1 MSKLS
6 RIGWASMAGIFLVT
20 SVTFTVLAV
29 IQLIG
34 KGDKSATQ
42 PIASCDPSA
51 GIPAA
56 KLPSPDIYK
65 TSGQA
70 TKLTTTDLV
79 AGSGTPAK
87 AGDCLMVKYFGSLA
101 DSGKVFDQNFNQ
113 ALALRFGLGQ
123 GNVIPGWEIGLAGM
137 QVGGTRRLVIPPALA
152 YGPQAQSSI
161 PANSTLVFVVKLLAI
176 Q

>member
-6 RIGWASMAGIFLVT
+6 RIGWGALAAIFLIT
-20 SVTFTVLAV
+20 SVTFTVFAV

-34 KGDKSATQ
+34 NGDKSPTQ
-42 PIASCDPSA
+42 PLANCDPSA

-56 KLPSPDIYK
+56 KLPSADIYK
-65 TSGQA
+65 TNSQA

-79 AGSGTPAK
+79 TGSGIPAK
-87 AGDCLMVKYFGSLA
+87 AGDCLIVKYFGSLA

-113 ALALRFGLGQ
+113 ALALQFGLGQ
-123 GNVIPGWEIGLAGM
+123 GNVIPGWEIGLVGM

-152 YGPQAQSSI
+152 YGPQAQGSI
-161 PANSTLVFVVKLLAI
+161 PANSTLIFVVKLLAI